1 MILLLLACTPD
12 VPKDTGSCVVEEP
25 AGTGVFGIQ
34 EVCGRWWF
42 VPPEGGRMW
51 SAGVNAA
58 TPNGSRNGQTGEY
71 AYADAVAEIHGSDE
85 AWGQASTERLRS
97 WGFNTAGSWSRD
109 DLLDLPATI
118 NLRLSG
124 GDWETGALADWF
136 SADWE
141 AHVAAQVEAEVVPR
155 VLDEQVLGWFL
166 DNEIK
171 WGRDWRGTHTLLQEY
186 LRLGPEDEGK
196 SVAVDLL
203 LERLGTVEQVNA
215 ALGTD
220 LADRQ
225 AMLERTDWEELDP
238 GAAEAEGELTLA
250 FLELAAERY
259 FSFTTTAI
267 RQVDAE
273 HLILGNRE
281 VSVMV
286 PEVVWEVAGRHV
298 DVLSANNYVFVDGIA
313 EAALNISGGLDP
325 AGFLEAQHELT
336 GKPILVT
343 EFGFRAADAGLPN
356 SWPPI
361 YPVLDDQSARADAF
375 EDYVREAQ
383 AAPWIVGAHWFA
395 WVDQPVDGRF
405 DGEDNNW
412 GLVTEGDEPY
422 VVLTERTAEVFGD
435 LE

>member
-1 MILLLLACTPD
+1 MLLLLACAPEGPVTA
-12 VPKDTGSCVVEEP
+12 CVVEEP
-25 AGTGVFGIQ
+25 VGTGVFGVQ
-34 EVCGRWWF
+34 QVCGRWWF

-58 TPNGSRNGQTGEY
+58 TPNGSRNGVTGEY
-71 AYADAVAEIHGSDE
+71 AYADSVAEIHGSDE
-85 AWGQASTERLRS
+85 AWGQVSTARLRS
-97 WGFNTAGSWSRD
+97 WGFNTAGSWSRP

-118 NLRLSG
+118 NVRLSG

-136 SADWE
+136 SPEWE
-141 AHVAAQVEAEVVPR
+141 AYVASQVEAEVVPR
-155 VLDEQVLGWFL
+155 VGDEQVLGWFL
-166 DNEIK
+166 DNEIR
-171 WGRDWRGTHTLLQEY
+171 WGRDWRGTDTLLQEY
-186 LRLGPEDEGK
+186 LGLGAESEGK

-203 LERLGTVEQVNA
+203 LDRLGSVEEVNA
-215 ALGTD
+215 ALGLD

-225 AMLERTDWEELDP
+225 GMLERTDWDELDP
-238 GAAEAEGELTLA
+238 GTSGTEASLTLA

-259 FSFTTTAI
+259 FGLTTAAI
-267 RQVDAE
+267 REVDPD

-286 PEVVWEVAGRHV
+286 PAAVWEVAGRHV
-298 DVLSANNYVFVDGIA
+298 DVLSANNYVFVEGIA
-313 EAALNISGGLDP
+313 DAALNISGGLDP
-325 AGFLEAQHELT
+325 AGFLQAQYELT

-361 YPVLDDQSARADAF
+361 YPILDDQEARADAF

-383 AAPWIVGAHWFA
+383 AAPWIVGTHWFA

-412 GLVTEGDEPY
+412 GLVTEGDQPY
-422 VVLTERTAEVFGD
+422 VLLTERAAEVFGD
-435 LE
+435 VE